1 MRNEIFTIQQENQLD
16 EMQEQTLRKIEGR
29 GFWLMWGGLLAAWIV
44 QTMFG
49 AADKAAG
56 EWVVFMI
63 GCIYMCV
70 ACLRQW
76 FVGSSPFGYGPG
88 QCRVFSGCCGGGYA
102 DQRVFSSGY
111 WVGAAFAGV
120 FAGILCFALLQLC
133 VALVRKRRE
142 HLDDPKDGE

>member
-1 MRNEIFTIQQENQLD
+1 MRFSLYSKKNQLD

-70 ACLRQW
+70 ACLRNGLW
-76 FVGSSPFGYGPG
+76 DFGYGPG

-102 DQRVFSSGY
+102 DQRFFLWILGRCCHCRCFYRYPVFCIAAAVRRTDTQTAQASGQPE
-111 WVGAAFAGV
+111 G
-120 FAGILCFALLQLC
+120 
-133 VALVRKRRE
+133 
-142 HLDDPKDGE
+142 

>member
-1 MRNEIFTIQQENQLD
+1 MRFSLYSKKNQLD

-70 ACLRQW
+70 ACPAYRTGTGLCNDFRKTFPARRDVRMQPDALQNPGDSA
-76 FVGSSPFGYGPG
+76 VPVRPFLP
-88 QCRVFSGCCGGGYA
+88 Q
-102 DQRVFSSGY
+102 
-111 WVGAAFAGV
+111 
-120 FAGILCFALLQLC
+120 
-133 VALVRKRRE
+133 K
-142 HLDDPKDGE
+142 